1 VLLVVKQNGRTVNEF
16 RFAKGPIYIGRSES
30 SQICLH
36 DGAVSR
42 QHAVIFNT
50 QDGKWMVEDLD
61 SVNKTYLNDQAIH
74 KVEIKTGD
82 CLRITDHIIEINLKD
97 GDEAEK
103 PTHLEDTLAA
113 PADTSAAPVSAPADT
128 SAAPVSAPADTSAA
142 PASAPATPTGAP
154 TAPAGAPQ
162 IVERR
167 LDTTDAPPIRL
178 PPQRGMDLLRAI
190 EAISKTGNPDELL
203 LALLDITSKQL
214 GTYHNWCALRSE
226 PTGPMTY
233 HAGRTREGQPLELS
247 NIKLNEKINEAIEK
261 SHFLLFIF
269 SKDMTKDEKGQIRSV
284 VIAPIVGPTGCFG
297 VLYANNTFRDDHYSL
312 SDLDYL
318 MLLGMHIAAAVQKMV
333 VIDD

>member
-16 RFAKGPIYIGRSES
+16 RFAKGPIYIGRSEN

-82 CLRITDHIIEINLKD
+82 CIRITDHIIEINLKD

-113 PADTSAAPVSAPADT
+113 PTSAPADT
-128 SAAPVSAPADTSAA
+128 SAAPTAAPTSAPTSAPAA
-142 PASAPATPTGAP
+142 PTG
-154 TAPAGAPQ
+154 APAGAPQ

-178 PPQRGMDLLRAI
+178 PPQRGMDLLRSI
-190 EAISKTGNPDELL
+190 ETISKAANPDELL
-203 LALLDITSKQL
+203 LALLDTTSKQL

-318 MLLGMHIAAAVQKMV
+318 MLLGMHIAAAVQRMATGG
-333 VIDD
+333 D

>member
-1 VLLVVKQNGRTVNEF
+1 VRLVVKQNGRTVNEF
-16 RFAKGPIYIGRSES
+16 RFAKGPIYIGRQEN
-30 SQICLH
+30 SQVFLH

-61 SVNKTYLNDQAIH
+61 SANKTYLNDQAIH

-82 CLRITDHIIEINLKD
+82 CLRITDYTIEINLKD

-103 PTHLEDTLAA
+103 PIHLDDTLAA
-113 PADTSAAPVSAPADT
+113 PAGAPAAPS
-128 SAAPVSAPADTSAA
+128 
-142 PASAPATPTGAP
+142 G
-154 TAPAGAPQ
+154 GPQ

-178 PPQRGMDLLRAI
+178 PPQRGMDLLRAN
-190 EAISKTGNPDELL
+190 EKISQASNPDELL

-233 HAGRTREGQPLELS
+233 HAGRTREGQTLELS

-269 SKDMTKDEKGQIRSV
+269 SKDMSKDEKGQIRSV
-284 VIAPIVGPTGCFG
+284 VIAPIVGPAGCFG
-297 VLYANNTFRDDHYSL
+297 VLYANNTFRDDHYSI

-318 MLLGMHIAAAVQKMV
+318 MLLGMHVAAAVQKL
-333 VIDD
+333 

>member
-1 VLLVVKQNGRTVNEF
+1 MRLVVKQNDRTVNEF
-16 RFAKGPIYIGRSES
+16 RFAKGPIYIGRQES

-36 DGAVSR
+36 DAAISR

-82 CLRITDHIIEINLKD
+82 RLRITDYIIEINLKD

-103 PTHLEDTLAA
+103 PIHLEDTLAEPVGA
-113 PADTSAAPVSAPADT
+113 PA
-128 SAAPVSAPADTSAA
+128 
-142 PASAPATPTGAP
+142 
-154 TAPAGAPQ
+154 APAGAPVAPASNLQ
-162 IVERR
+162 IIERK
-167 LDTTDAPPIRL
+167 LDTPDAPPIRL
-178 PPQRGMDLLRAI
+178 PPQRGMDLLRSI
-190 EAISKTGNPDELL
+190 EATSKAGNLDELL

-214 GTYHNWCALRSE
+214 GTYHSWCALRSE

-233 HAGRTREGQPLELS
+233 HAGRTREGQTLELS

-284 VIAPIVGPTGCFG
+284 VIAPIVGPAGCFG

-318 MLLGMHIAAAVQKMV
+318 MLLGMHIAAAVQKL
-333 VIDD
+333 

>member
-1 VLLVVKQNGRTVNEF
+1 MRLVVKQNGRTVNEF
-16 RFAKGPIYIGRSES
+16 RFTKGPIYIGRQEN
-30 SQICLH
+30 SQVFLH
-36 DGAVSR
+36 DAAVSR

-82 CLRITDHIIEINLKD
+82 SLRITDYIIEINLKD

-103 PTHLEDTLAA
+103 PIHLEDTLAE
-113 PADTSAAPVSAPADT
+113 PTGTP
-128 SAAPVSAPADTSAA
+128 AA
-142 PASAPATPTGAP
+142 PAG
-154 TAPAGAPQ
+154 APAGAPQ

-167 LDTTDAPPIRL
+167 LDTTDAPTIRL
-178 PPQRGMDLLRAI
+178 PPQRGMDLLRAV
-190 EAISKTGNPDELL
+190 EAISKAGNPDELL

-233 HAGRTREGQPLELS
+233 HAGKTREGQTLELS

-284 VIAPIVGPTGCFG
+284 VIAPIVGPAGCFG

-318 MLLGMHIAAAVQKMV
+318 MLLGMHIAAAVQKL
-333 VIDD
+333 

>member
-1 VLLVVKQNGRTVNEF
+1 MLLVVKQNGRTVNEF
-16 RFAKGPIYIGRSES
+16 RFAKGPIYIGRGES
-30 SQICLH
+30 SQIRLH
-36 DGAVSR
+36 DAAVSR

-61 SVNKTYLNDQAIH
+61 SANKTYLNDQAIH

-82 CLRITDHIIEINLKD
+82 SLRITDHIIEINLKD
-97 GDEAEK
+97 GEETEK
-103 PTHLEDTLAA
+103 QIHLDDTLTATAA
-113 PADTSAAPVSAPADT
+113 PAVAATP
-128 SAAPVSAPADTSAA
+128 AA
-142 PASAPATPTGAP
+142 PAAAPAPAATPAARAG
-154 TAPAGAPQ
+154 APAGTPGVSVGVPQ
-162 IVERR
+162 VIERK

-178 PPQRGMDLLRAI
+178 PPQRGTDLLRAI
-190 EAISKTGNPDELL
+190 EAISKAGNPDELL

-233 HAGRTREGQPLELS
+233 HAGRTREGQTLELG
-247 NIKLNEKINEAIEK
+247 NVKLNEKINEAIEK

-284 VIAPIVGPTGCFG
+284 VIAPIVGPAGCFG
-297 VLYANNTFRDDHYSL
+297 VLYANNTFRDEHYSL

-318 MLLGMHIAAAVQKMV
+318 MLLGMHIAAAVQKL
-333 VIDD
+333 

>member
-1 VLLVVKQNGRTVNEF
+1 MRLVVKQNGRTVNEF
-16 RFAKGPIYIGRSES
+16 RFTKGPIYIGRQEN
-30 SQICLH
+30 SQVFLH

-61 SVNKTYLNDQAIH
+61 SANKTYLNDQAIH

-82 CLRITDHIIEINLKD
+82 CLRITDYTIEINLKD

-103 PTHLEDTLAA
+103 PIHLEDTLAE
-113 PADTSAAPVSAPADT
+113 PS
-128 SAAPVSAPADTSAA
+128 
-142 PASAPATPTGAP
+142 G
-154 TAPAGAPQ
+154 GLQ
-162 IVERR
+162 FIERR
-167 LDTTDAPPIRL
+167 LDTADAPPIRL
-178 PPQRGMDLLRAI
+178 PPQRGMDLLRAN
-190 EAISKTGNPDELL
+190 EKISQAGNPDELL

-233 HAGRTREGQPLELS
+233 HAGRTREGQTLELS

-269 SKDMTKDEKGQIRSV
+269 SKDMSKDEKGQIRSV
-284 VIAPIVGPTGCFG
+284 VIAPIVGPAGCFG

-318 MLLGMHIAAAVQKMV
+318 MLLGMQTATALQKL
-333 VIDD
+333 

>member
-1 VLLVVKQNGRTVNEF
+1 MRLVVKQNGRTVNEF
-16 RFAKGPIYIGRSES
+16 RFTKGPIYIGRQEN
-30 SQICLH
+30 SQVFLH
-36 DGAVSR
+36 DRAVSR

-61 SVNKTYLNDQAIH
+61 SANKTYLNDQAIH

-82 CLRITDHIIEINLKD
+82 CLRITDYTIEINLKD

-103 PTHLEDTLAA
+103 PIHLEDTLAE
-113 PADTSAAPVSAPADT
+113 PS
-128 SAAPVSAPADTSAA
+128 
-142 PASAPATPTGAP
+142 G
-154 TAPAGAPQ
+154 GLQ
-162 IVERR
+162 FIERR
-167 LDTTDAPPIRL
+167 LDTADAPPIRL
-178 PPQRGMDLLRAI
+178 PAQRGMDLLRAN
-190 EAISKTGNPDELL
+190 EKISQAGNPDELL

-233 HAGRTREGQPLELS
+233 HAGRTREGQTLELS

-269 SKDMTKDEKGQIRSV
+269 SKDMSKDEKGQIRSV
-284 VIAPIVGPTGCFG
+284 VIAPIVGPAGCFG

-318 MLLGMHIAAAVQKMV
+318 MLLGMQTATAVQKL
-333 VIDD
+333 

>member
-1 VLLVVKQNGRTVNEF
+1 MRLVVKQNGSTVNEF
-16 RFAKGPIYIGRSES
+16 RFTKGPIYIGRNEN
-30 SQICLH
+30 SQVFLN

-61 SVNKTYLNDQAIH
+61 SANKTYLNDQAIH

-97 GDEAEK
+97 GDETEK
-103 PTHLEDTLAA
+103 PIHSDDTLAA
-113 PADTSAAPVSAPADT
+113 PAP
-128 SAAPVSAPADTSAA
+128 
-142 PASAPATPTGAP
+142 PASAPAAPDGASAGTPGAP
-154 TAPAGAPQ
+154 PGAPQ
-162 IVERR
+162 IFERK
-167 LDTTDAPPIRL
+167 LDTADAPPIRL
-178 PPQRGMDLLRAI
+178 PAHRITELLRVN
-190 EAISKTGNPDELL
+190 EAISKAANLDELL

-233 HAGRTREGQPLELS
+233 HAGRTREGQTLELS

-269 SKDMTKDEKGQIRSV
+269 SKDMSKDEKGQIRSV
-284 VIAPIVGPTGCFG
+284 VIAPIVGPAGCFG
-297 VLYANNTFRDDHYSL
+297 VLYANNTFRDDHYNL

-318 MLLGMHIAAAVQKMV
+318 MLLGMHIAAAVQKL
-333 VIDD
+333 

>member
-1 VLLVVKQNGRTVNEF
+1 VRLVVKQNGRTVNEF
-16 RFAKGPIYIGRSES
+16 RFTKGPIYIGRQES
-30 SQICLH
+30 SQVFLH
-36 DGAVSR
+36 DAAVSR

-82 CLRITDHIIEINLKD
+82 CLRITDYIIEINLKD
-97 GDEAEK
+97 GDEEVEK
-103 PTHLEDTLAA
+103 PIHLEDTLAA
-113 PADTSAAPVSAPADT
+113 PAGTP
-128 SAAPVSAPADTSAA
+128 AA
-142 PASAPATPTGAP
+142 PAGAPATPTGTPAAP
-154 TAPAGAPQ
+154 SGGPQ

-178 PPQRGMDLLRAI
+178 PPQRGMDLLRAV
-190 EAISKTGNPDELL
+190 EAISKAGNPDELL

-233 HAGRTREGQPLELS
+233 HAGKTREDQTLELS

-284 VIAPIVGPTGCFG
+284 VIAPIVGPAGCYG

-318 MLLGMHIAAAVQKMV
+318 MLLGMHVAAAVQKMV
-333 VIDD
+333 IGD

>member
-1 VLLVVKQNGRTVNEF
+1 MRLVVKQNGSTVNEF
-16 RFAKGPIYIGRSES
+16 RFTKGPIYIGRNEN
-30 SQICLH
+30 SQVFLN

-61 SVNKTYLNDQAIH
+61 SANKTYLNDQAIH

-97 GDEAEK
+97 GDETEK
-103 PTHLEDTLAA
+103 PIHSDDTLAA
-113 PADTSAAPVSAPADT
+113 PAP
-128 SAAPVSAPADTSAA
+128 
-142 PASAPATPTGAP
+142 PASAPAAPDGASAGTPGAP
-154 TAPAGAPQ
+154 PGAPQ
-162 IVERR
+162 IFERK
-167 LDTTDAPPIRL
+167 LDTADAPPIRL
-178 PPQRGMDLLRAI
+178 PAHRITELLRVN
-190 EAISKTGNPDELL
+190 EAISKAANLDELL

-233 HAGRTREGQPLELS
+233 HAGRTREGQTLELS

-269 SKDMTKDEKGQIRSV
+269 SKDMSKDEKGQIRSV
-284 VIAPIVGPTGCFG
+284 VIAPIVGPAGCFG
-297 VLYANNTFRDDHYSL
+297 VLYANNTFRDDHYNL

-318 MLLGMHIAAAVQKMV
+318 MLLGMHVAAAVQKL
-333 VIDD
+333 

>member
-1 VLLVVKQNGRTVNEF
+1 MRLVVKQNGRTVNEF
-16 RFAKGPIYIGRSES
+16 RFTKGPIYIGRQEN
-30 SQICLH
+30 SQVFLH
-36 DGAVSR
+36 DRAVSR

-61 SVNKTYLNDQAIH
+61 SANKTYLNDQAIH

-82 CLRITDHIIEINLKD
+82 CLRITDYTIEINLKD

-103 PTHLEDTLAA
+103 PIHLDDTLAA
-113 PADTSAAPVSAPADT
+113 ALS
-128 SAAPVSAPADTSAA
+128 
-142 PASAPATPTGAP
+142 G
-154 TAPAGAPQ
+154 GPQ
-162 IVERR
+162 FIERR
-167 LDTTDAPPIRL
+167 LDTADAPPIRL
-178 PPQRGMDLLRAI
+178 PPQRGMDLLRAN
-190 EAISKTGNPDELL
+190 EKISQAGNPDELL

-233 HAGRTREGQPLELS
+233 HAGRTREGQTLELS

-269 SKDMTKDEKGQIRSV
+269 SKDMSKDEKGQIRSV
-284 VIAPIVGPTGCFG
+284 VIAPIVGPAGCFG
-297 VLYANNTFRDDHYSL
+297 VLYANNTFRDDHYNL

-318 MLLGMHIAAAVQKMV
+318 MLLGMHVAAAVQKL
-333 VIDD
+333 

>member
-1 VLLVVKQNGRTVNEF
+1 MRLVVKQNGRTVNEF
-16 RFAKGPIYIGRSES
+16 RSDKGPIYIGRNEN
-30 SQICLH
+30 SQVFLH
-36 DGAVSR
+36 DMAVSR

-50 QDGKWMVEDLD
+50 RDGKWMVEDLD

-82 CLRITDHIIEINLKD
+82 CLRITDYTIEINLKD
-97 GDEAEK
+97 GDEAAK
-103 PTHLEDTLAA
+103 PIHLEDTLAA
-113 PADTSAAPVSAPADT
+113 PAGTPA
-128 SAAPVSAPADTSAA
+128 
-142 PASAPATPTGAP
+142 
-154 TAPAGAPQ
+154 APAGAPAAPAGAPAAPAGAPAAPAGDIQ
-162 IVERR
+162 IIERK
-167 LDTTDAPPIRL
+167 LDTPDAPPIRL
-178 PPQRGMDLLRAI
+178 PPQRGMDLLRAN
-190 EAISKTGNPDELL
+190 EKISQAGNPDELL

-214 GTYHNWCALRSE
+214 GTYHSWCALRSG

-233 HAGRTREGQPLELS
+233 HAGRTREGKTLELS

-269 SKDMTKDEKGQIRSV
+269 SKDMSKDEKGQIRSV

-318 MLLGMHIAAAVQKMV
+318 MLLGMHIAAAVQKMATAG
-333 VIDD
+333 